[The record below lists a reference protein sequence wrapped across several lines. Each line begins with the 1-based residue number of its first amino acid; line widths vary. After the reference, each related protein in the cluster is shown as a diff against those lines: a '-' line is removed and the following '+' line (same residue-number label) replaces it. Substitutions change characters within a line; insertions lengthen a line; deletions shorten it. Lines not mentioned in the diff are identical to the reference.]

1 MAIEVGSI
9 LEGTVSGITAF
20 GAFVELPEGKVGLVH
35 ISEVADE
42 YVSDVKDFLKEKD
55 KVKVKVLSIDE
66 KGKIGLSIKR
76 LQSPKAPEAQQQGN
90 VASRNFAPR
99 PQQRTEG
106 EASQQVPFRRNNNF
120 RSSAGQDFR
129 SRSGG
134 NRFAPTSA
142 SFEDKISKFMKDSE
156 EILRDSSRRTDSK
169 RGGRGGRR
177 R

>member
-1 MAIEVGSI
+1 MAIEVGSV

-76 LQSPKAPEAQQQGN
+76 LQPKKTAEPAQAAQQG
-90 VASRNFAPR
+90 SGRSFAPR
-99 PQQRTEG
+99 
-106 EASQQVPFRRNNNF
+106 SQQQSDGEQAPLRRNNNF
-120 RSSAGQDFR
+120 RASGGADFR
-129 SRSGG
+129 NRG
-134 NRFAPTSA
+134 NSRFAPTSA